1 MNMCSITMTISD
13 ADSAVYLVTGYGCLP
28 IKGAAPSGV

>member
-1 MNMCSITMTISD
+1 MNMCSIAMTIGN
-13 ADSAVYLVTGYGCLP
+13 ADSAVYLVTCYRCLP